1 MRAVERARELGKPLR
16 AVGAGH
22 SFSPLAACD
31 GVLVDLRDC
40 ARVIAVDRERKRVT
54 VEAGIRLHALNRA
67 LDALGMALPNLG
79 DIAYQSISGATATA
93 THGTGVRLG
102 NLSTAIVGMRLVD
115 GRGEVRDLDQ
125 ESDPES
131 FRAAQVSLGALGV
144 VSQITLQCVPAFHL
158 QAREGAE
165 RVDALL
171 EHLDM
176 EVDGHDHFEFFWVPH
191 TGWALTKRNDRTE
204 RPLAPR
210 RVWSA
215 LRDDLLYS
223 NAAFGA
229 VCFAASL
236 RPDWIPRLARMVPA
250 SPPAQYVDKSWRVF
264 ASPRLVR
271 FVEME
276 WAVPREAAADALGRI
291 RAWLDESD
299 LRILFPVEVRFVAGD
314 EILLSPAYGRD
325 SAYLAVHVYHRRG
338 PAVWEPYFRAV
349 SEIARE
355 LGGRPH
361 WGKLHFET
369 AESLAPLYPGW
380 EAWQK
385 VRARCD
391 PERVFTTPA
400 VARLLGP

>member
-1 MRAVERARELGKPLR
+1 MVERARELGKPVR

-22 SFSPLAACD
+22 SFSPVAACD
-31 GVLVDLRDC
+31 GLLLDLRDC
-40 ARVIAVDRERKRVT
+40 ARVLAVDRERMRVT
-54 VEAGIRLHALNRA
+54 VQAGIRLHALNRA

-93 THGTGVRLG
+93 THGTGAKLG
-102 NLSTAIVGMRLVD
+102 NLATGIVALRLVD
-115 GRGEVRDLDQ
+115 GRGEVHDLDA
-125 ESDPES
+125 ERAPEE
-131 FRAAQVSLGALGV
+131 FRAAQVSVGALGV
-144 VSQITLQCVPAFHL
+144 VSRVTLQCVPAFHL
-158 QAREGAE
+158 LANEGAE

-171 EHLDM
+171 EKLDA

-204 RPLAPR
+204 LPLAR
-210 RVWSA
+210 RRLWPAV
-215 LRDDLLYS
+215 RDDLLYG
-223 NAAFGA
+223 NLAFGA

-236 RPDWIPRLARMVPA
+236 RPQWIPRLARMTPG

-276 WAVPREAAADALGRI
+276 WALPRAAAAEALGRI
-291 RAWLDESD
+291 RAWLSDGD

-314 EILLSPAYGRD
+314 DIPLSPAYGRD
-325 SAYLAVHVYHRRG
+325 TAYLAVHVYHRRG

-369 AESLAPLYPGW
+369 AESLAPRYPAW
-380 EAWQK
+380 DAWQD
-385 VRARCD
+385 VRNRFD
-391 PERVFTTPA
+391 PERLFTTPA
-400 VARLLGP
+400 VASLLGP

>member
-1 MRAVERARELGKPLR
+1 M
-16 AVGAGH
+16 
-22 SFSPLAACD
+22 
-31 GVLVDLRDC
+31 DLRNC
-40 ARVIAVDRERKRVT
+40 ARVLAVDRERMRVT
-54 VEAGIRLHALNRA
+54 VQSGIRLHTLNRA
-67 LDALGMALPNLG
+67 LDALDMALPNLG

-93 THGTGVRLG
+93 THGTGARLG
-102 NLSTAIVGMRLVD
+102 NLATGIVGLRLVD
-115 GRGEVRDLDQ
+115 GRGEVRELNA
-125 ESDPES
+125 ESDPEG
-131 FRAAQVSLGALGV
+131 FRAAQVSVGALGI
-144 VSQITLQCVPAFHL
+144 VSQVTLQCVPAFHL
-158 QAREGAE
+158 LAREGAE

-171 EHLDM
+171 ENLDA

-210 RVWSA
+210 GVWPT

-229 VCFAASL
+229 LCFAASL
-236 RPDWIPRLARMVPA
+236 RPEWTPRLARMMPG

-276 WAVPREAAADALGRI
+276 WALPREVAAEALGRI
-291 RAWLDESD
+291 RAWLAASD

-314 EILLSPAYGRD
+314 DIPLSPAYGRD
-325 SAYLAVHVYHRRG
+325 TAYLAVHVYRRRG

-369 AESLAPLYPGW
+369 AESLAPRYPAW
-380 EAWQK
+380 DAWQE
-385 VRARCD
+385 VRNRFD

-400 VARLLGP
+400 IVSLLGP